1 MITTTTPTMRPHSQ
15 RSLVDCPYHAGSE
28 MTLLFTPEASAV
40 PFPLKVR
47 VVKAFT
53 PFTTAQTL
61 IVDSHH
67 HTLPRQFTIKFA
79 DPRFSAPDLHAKG
92 YQSPWSTTH
101 DAAFAAGLRGVKHGA
116 TPNFWKR
123 LGGVQRPWA
132 NRPFVEDDDL
142 RGGRDGSRRWTTG
155 TGSPTRSTGSFR
167 CTESCARS
175 KAPTS
180 PCCTAP
186 ALSPSPPPIL
196 GPSSRARQRDMHGF
210 HRRPVPGPPH
220 RRRHLRGR
228 CPACL
233 APHPRR
239 AAQNPPARGP
249 PPRRRGA
256 EHPPAARHAV
266 SSLSRRWRGGDAA
279 AGRARGC
286 RSSARPT
293 GWGWHGGSCGRLMA
307 QSVATADGIPDVLA
321 GLWLWVG
328 ESYDRRAAA

>member
-1 MITTTTPTMRPHSQ
+1 
-15 RSLVDCPYHAGSE
+15 

-155 TGSPTRSTGSFR
+155 TGSSTRSTGSFR

-180 PCCTAP
+180 PVPPRARASGICMDSTAGP
-186 ALSPSPPPIL
+186 SLDLPIGADISRADALRVSPRILDALRRIPRPGVLHRDVAARSILLRRATLSP
-196 GPSSRARQRDMHGF
+196 
-210 HRRPVPGPPH
+210 V
-220 RRRHLRGR
+220 
-228 CPACL
+228 
-233 APHPRR
+233 
-239 AAQNPPARGP
+239 
-249 PPRRRGA
+249 
-256 EHPPAARHAV
+256 
-266 SSLSRRWRGGDAA
+266 
-279 AGRARGC
+279 
-286 RSSARPT
+286 
-293 GWGWHGGSCGRLMA
+293 
-307 QSVATADGIPDVLA
+307 
-321 GLWLWVG
+321 
-328 ESYDRRAAA
+328 